1 MKIAY
6 VITRADAVGGASVH
20 VRDLARAMLERG
32 HEVTVLAGGEGPVVD
47 QLHAAG
53 VPFRSLRFLSR
64 SIHPIRDL
72 RAARELAE
80 ALRDFGPD
88 LLSVHTA
95 KAGWIGRAVAS
106 WLGLPVVY
114 TPHGWSIA
122 DRFSPWTGFA
132 FHLAERA
139 ATKWATVIICVCQYE
154 KELALRKRVAAP
166 DRLQVVYNGVH
177 DIPAEFIANPAT
189 APVRI
194 VSVARFEAP
203 KDHRTLLRALATIP
217 TREWQLDLVG
227 DGPLLPQT
235 RALANELGIAAKVH
249 FLGYQPDPART
260 LARAGIFA
268 LSSRSE
274 GFPRSILEAMR
285 AGLPVVAT
293 PVGGIPEA
301 VRDGVN
307 GLLATTA
314 GLAAALTKLIDNPE
328 LRAQL
333 GAEARRTY
341 ETRFRFTRMAEE
353 TADIYRSLLSKSP

>member
-1 MKIAY
+1 
-6 VITRADAVGGASVH
+6 
-20 VRDLARAMLERG
+20 
-32 HEVTVLAGGEGPVVD
+32 
-47 QLHAAG
+47 
-53 VPFRSLRFLSR
+53 
-64 SIHPIRDL
+64 
-72 RAARELAE
+72 
-80 ALRDFGPD
+80 
-88 LLSVHTA
+88 
-95 KAGWIGRAVAS
+95 
-106 WLGLPVVY
+106 
-114 TPHGWSIA
+114 
-122 DRFSPWTGFA
+122 
-132 FHLAERA
+132 
-139 ATKWATVIICVCQYE
+139 
-154 KELALRKRVAAP
+154 
-166 DRLQVVYNGVH
+166 VH
-177 DIPAEFIANPAT
+177 DIPVELLANPA
-189 APVRI
+189 AASLRI

-203 KDHRTLLRALATIP
+203 KDHRALLRALATLP

-314 GLAAALTKLIDNPE
+314 GLAATLTKLIDNPE

-341 ETRFRFTRMAEE
+341 ESRFRFDRMAEE